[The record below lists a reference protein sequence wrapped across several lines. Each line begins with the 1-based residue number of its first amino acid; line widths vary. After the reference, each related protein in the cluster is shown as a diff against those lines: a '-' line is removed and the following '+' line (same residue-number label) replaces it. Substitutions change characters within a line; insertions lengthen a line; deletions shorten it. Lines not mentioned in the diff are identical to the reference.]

1 MELLMPYVIGALY
14 AVGIY
19 LMLQRSLAQLMIGLA
34 ILTNAVNL
42 LIFTV
47 AGISR
52 GTAPIIGEDQTSLT
66 GVFADPV
73 AQALILTAI
82 VIGFGVLAFGLV
94 LVMRTYQQTGMDNL
108 DEIQDIE
115 A

>member
-14 AVGIY
+14 AIGIF
-19 LMLQRSLAQLMIGLA
+19 LMLQRSLARLIIGLA
-34 ILTNAVNL
+34 ILSNAVNL

-52 GTAPIIGEDQTSLT
+52 GSSPIIGEGESSLT
-66 GVFADPV
+66 GSFADPV

-82 VIGFGVLAFGLV
+82 VIGFGVLAFALV
-94 LVMRTYQQTGMDNL
+94 LVLRAYKQTGTDNL
-108 DEIQDIE
+108 EEMKDIE

>member
-14 AVGIY
+14 AIGIY
-19 LMLQRSLAQLMIGLA
+19 LMLQRSLAQLIIGLA

-52 GTAPIIGEDQTSLT
+52 GASPIIGEDQTSLM

-94 LVMRTYQQTGMDNL
+94 LVVRAYTQTGTDNL
-108 DEIQDIE
+108 EEMQDIE

>member
-14 AVGIY
+14 SIGIY
-19 LMLQRSLAQLMIGLA
+19 LMLQRSLAQLIIGLA

-52 GTAPIIGEDQTSLT
+52 GASPIIGEGQTSLT

-94 LVMRTYQQTGMDNL
+94 LVLRAYKQTGSDNL
-108 DEIQDIE
+108 DEMQDIE
-115 A
+115 E